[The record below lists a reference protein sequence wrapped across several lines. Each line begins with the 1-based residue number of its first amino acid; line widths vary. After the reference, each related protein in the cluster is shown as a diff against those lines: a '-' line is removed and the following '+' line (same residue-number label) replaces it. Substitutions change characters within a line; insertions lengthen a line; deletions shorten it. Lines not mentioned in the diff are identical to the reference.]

1 MGHSEVK
8 MVVLSVET
16 SGRKGSVALGQ
27 EQRIIAEIAFS
38 GMMRHSAELFASIQS
53 LLNQAEKT
61 PQDIRHLYLTVG
73 PGSFT
78 GLRIGI
84 TMAKMMS
91 FANDIDIVPVSTM
104 DVIAGNASQYIADT
118 NHRIKRIGTILD
130 AKRKQFYVSIFDRIA
145 DGWEK
150 VVPDC
155 LMTSAE
161 FAQKFGESNEPPWL
175 LGEGLVYYED
185 QFRAD
190 GFNIIN
196 EEYWYPRAANLFFI
210 GRKLAQQGKFVNA
223 AALKPLYLREPDAVE
238 KSQRS
243 KSQKN
248 HRIPG

>member
-1 MGHSEVK
+1 

-27 EQRIIAEIAFS
+27 GQRIIAERTFS
-38 GMMRHSAELFASIQS
+38 GMMRHSAELFASIQC
-53 LLNQAEKT
+53 LLDQAQKK

-104 DVIAGNASQYIADT
+104 DVIAANASQYIADT
-118 NHRIKRIGTILD
+118 NRRINRIGTILD
-130 AKRKQFYVSIFDRIA
+130 AKRRQFYVAIFDRYE

-161 FAQKFGESNEPPWL
+161 FAKKIGKSIKPTWL
-175 LGEGLVYYED
+175 LGEGLVYYAD
-185 QFRAD
+185 QFRTD
-190 GFNIIN
+190 GFNVID
-196 EEYWYPRAANLFFI
+196 EDYWYPHAANLYFI
-210 GRKLAQQGKFVNA
+210 GRKLAQEGKFVNA
-223 AALKPLYLREPDAVE
+223 PTLKPLYLRGPDAVE
-238 KSQRS
+238 KSQRG